1 MKIHFILK
9 CAGTSVVST
18 IHLHPFITPMSKH
31 LLIPGSKITGV
42 PHDNTSVFVWPLIP
56 WHYAHHD
63 SVHRRSRLTTVIK
76 KRFWNMKRERMCSTV
91 LLHRLEE
98 GAEGELSAPAVS
110 AAESGSF
117 SDLSFPVPLRSL
129 FILNK
134 RSINKQQ
141 RRNVLLVQ
149 GERIRFLTP
158 SGAPCWSSAELHSF
172 MICGRVEKLNQ
183 VFLII

>member
-1 MKIHFILK
+1 
-9 CAGTSVVST
+9 
-18 IHLHPFITPMSKH
+18 
-31 LLIPGSKITGV
+31 
-42 PHDNTSVFVWPLIP
+42 
-56 WHYAHHD
+56 
-63 SVHRRSRLTTVIK
+63 
-76 KRFWNMKRERMCSTV
+76 MKRERMCSTV

-158 SGAPCWSSAELHSF
+158 SGAPC
-172 MICGRVEKLNQ
+172 
-183 VFLII
+183 